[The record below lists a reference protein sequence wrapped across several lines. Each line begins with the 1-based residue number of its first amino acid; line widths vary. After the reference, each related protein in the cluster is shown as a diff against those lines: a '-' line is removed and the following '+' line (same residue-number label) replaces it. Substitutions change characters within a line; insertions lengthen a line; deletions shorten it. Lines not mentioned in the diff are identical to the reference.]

1 MGNVI
6 SPFICIQSIINL
18 HAFHFSNIHENCTH
32 QFRENDINT
41 GYTVYFTSYFI
52 NIFAMNN
59 KLCRNGHQMIL
70 VLTNW
75 FFGHL
80 LK

>member
-1 MGNVI
+1 MLI

-18 HAFHFSNIHENCTH
+18 HAFHFSNIHEYC

-59 KLCRNGHQMIL
+59 KLCRNGHQLIL
-70 VLTNW
+70 NCAN
-75 FFGHL
+75 
-80 LK
+80 